1 MFKFELKFGSHTIVK
16 VYSAS
21 THWDDLSC
29 LFELYTLPSPVRL
42 QIPNDSVSSKKK
54 KKMNPIKKRI
64 TKVYLE
70 ILKFW

>member
-21 THWDDLSC
+21 THYDLSF

-42 QIPNDSVSSKKK
+42 QIPNHSVSSKKK
-54 KKMNPIKKRI
+54 KKNEPN
-64 TKVYLE
+64 
-70 ILKFW
+70 